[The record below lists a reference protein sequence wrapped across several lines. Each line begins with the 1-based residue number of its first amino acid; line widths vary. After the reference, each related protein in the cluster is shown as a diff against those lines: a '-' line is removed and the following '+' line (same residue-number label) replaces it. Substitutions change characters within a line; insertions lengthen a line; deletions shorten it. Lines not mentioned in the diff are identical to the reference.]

1 MNSPRSIR
9 IIAAD
14 LSNKAHANGL
24 IDLLNCYADSQ
35 LAPEVVNR
43 LPSALQA
50 FPTAQILLAFDE
62 DDRPVGTAVCFLGF
76 STWQAKPILNLH
88 DLVVAPNC
96 RGQGVG
102 NQLLS
107 AVEEKAR
114 ELGCCRVSLEVM
126 ESNPRAKALY
136 HRFGF
141 PDLAEV
147 KKRKFF
153 LEKDVS

>member
-1 MNSPRSIR
+1 MTASNIR
-9 IIAAD
+9 IESAD
-14 LSNKAHANGL
+14 FSDQEHVNGL
-24 IDLLNCYADSQ
+24 ISLLSSYADSQ
-35 LAPEVVNR
+35 LPDDVVAA
-43 LPSALQA
+43 LPVALQA
-50 FPTAQILLAFDE
+50 FPTSEILLAFDKGN
-62 DDRPVGTAVCFLGF
+62 RPVGTAVCFLGF

-88 DLVVAPNC
+88 DLVVASDC

-107 AVEEKAR
+107 AVEAKAR
-114 ELGCCRVSLEVM
+114 ELGCCRISLEVM

-141 PDLAEV
+141 PDHADAG
-147 KKRKFF
+147 KRKFF

>member
-1 MNSPRSIR
+1 MNVRTVR
-9 IIAAD
+9 IESAD
-14 LSNKAHANGL
+14 MSNPAHVDGL
-24 IDLLNCYADSQ
+24 IALLNSYADSE
-35 LAPEVVNR
+35 LSSEVVKR
-43 LPSALQA
+43 LPSSLQA
-50 FPTAQILLAFDE
+50 FPTTQILLAFDQ

-88 DLVVAPNC
+88 DLVVHPEC
-96 RGQGVG
+96 RGLGVG

-107 AVEEKAR
+107 AVEVRAR
-114 ELGCCRVSLEVM
+114 ELGCCRVSLEVL

-141 PDLAEV
+141 PDLAESG
-147 KKRKFF
+147 KRKFF